1 MDVAEQWV
9 FDDSWFELDGAV
21 LLKGWHANYHGDRA
35 RFTDTT
41 GYELAVNGRGIPDLD
56 LAEVGEARVERL
68 RTRGMAFAEVAL
80 KKAETDVPNVEV
92 VAYVSVSPTLFDP
105 ELFTGN
111 VTFCAARPG
120 DPPYVDAIEI
130 RQRAPRST

>member
-1 MDVAEQWV
+1 MDFPDEWV

-21 LLKGWHANYHGDRA
+21 LLRGWHASYHGDRA

-41 GYELAVNGRGIPDLD
+41 GYELAVNGRGIPEWGLP
-56 LAEVGEARVERL
+56 EEGEARIEGL
-68 RTRGMAFAEVAL
+68 RSRGVAFAEAAL
-80 KKAETDVPNVEV
+80 KKAETDLPHVEV
-92 VAYVSVSPTLFDP
+92 VAYVYFSVILFEGDRR
-105 ELFTGN
+105 TGS

-130 RQRAPRST
+130 RQRGPRSR